1 MSRCRKGFMTAV
13 RGVKIEKMNSDMFNF
28 TREQYYETGAA
39 SRWWKKLTFVIPTGA
54 QVADIAFNAMA
65 SESGSERNFKRAFLW
80 SHGVV
85 LVCKYKFAECACMT
99 LFSRPGS

>member
-1 MSRCRKGFMTAV
+1 MTAV

-65 SESGSERNFKRAFLW
+65 SESGSERNFKRCVYGHMVSCSFVNINLLSAR
-80 SHGVV
+80 
-85 LVCKYKFAECACMT
+85 A
-99 LFSRPGS
+99 